1 MKVWIKDRSKRNVGL
16 WAILMLTIF
25 LAACSGFPA
34 PPLPDDGEGM
44 PGQNTGQNN
53 PLRGEMDQDGLSQ
66 DHGQAPL
73 DLVQTPLAQDAPV
86 MPPMDVITVDL
97 DAGVAQETLRSPLP
111 ECGKLDGIFLPVL
124 EATDP
129 LEMAR
134 ALKMKVKGEKIQVMI
149 VLDSADTSFLR
160 DFEAEVDKQSGDQVQ
175 AYVPIARLCDLANDE
190 RVLAVYPPNQAI
202 IQQ

>member
-1 MKVWIKDRSKRNVGL
+1 
-16 WAILMLTIF
+16 
-25 LAACSGFPA
+25 
-34 PPLPDDGEGM
+34 
-44 PGQNTGQNN
+44 
-53 PLRGEMDQDGLSQ
+53 MDQDGLSQ
-66 DHGQAPL
+66 DQGQAPL
-73 DLVQTPLAQDAPV
+73 DLAQTPLAQDAPV
-86 MPPMDVITVDL
+86 MPPMDVITVDM
-97 DAGVAQETLRSPLP
+97 DAGVAQETLRSPLT

-149 VLDSADTSFLR
+149 VLDGADTSFLR